1 MGRGCSVVEGGRPGM
16 RARETIVL
24 AGPDTLELTFELAM
38 PGGDFGS
45 YTFERLTRTAG

>member
-1 MGRGCSVVEGGRPGM
+1 M

-24 AGPDTLELTFELAM
+24 DGPDTLESTFELAM
-38 PGGDFGS
+38 PGGDFLS